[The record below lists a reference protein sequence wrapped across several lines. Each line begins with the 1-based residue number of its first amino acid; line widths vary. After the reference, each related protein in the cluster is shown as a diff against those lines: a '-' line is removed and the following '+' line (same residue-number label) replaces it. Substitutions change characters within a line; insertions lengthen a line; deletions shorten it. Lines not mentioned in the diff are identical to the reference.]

1 MATSAAYHE
10 PAAAHAAEPLPIL
23 SRLSSVLLLLRF
35 GTIMTAALGAAALP
49 MSSLF
54 VVRSV
59 HVRGAA
65 HIPAAE
71 VVALAGLHRG
81 DRLFSIPAADIVARV
96 VRHPRIARAAVR
108 VGRGGQIVIRVAERI
123 PYAAFPFEG
132 RYLIVDRAGI
142 VIDDRISPGTLPV
155 VSAAGFVP
163 QWARLG
169 DRLPA
174 GGIERALAA
183 LGRLPAGVV
192 VPGTR
197 LRVEPLGDLVLFTPD
212 GIAVRLGPLRGLDER
227 ASMMAEILAA
237 VRARGLAVE
246 YLDLRFTGNV
256 VMKPAPDPA
265 AGEAEGR

>member
-1 MATSAAYHE
+1 
-10 PAAAHAAEPLPIL
+10 
-23 SRLSSVLLLLRF
+23 
-35 GTIMTAALGAAALP
+35 
-49 MSSLF
+49 
-54 VVRSV
+54 
-59 HVRGAA
+59 
-65 HIPAAE
+65 
-71 VVALAGLHRG
+71 
-81 DRLFSIPAADIVARV
+81 
-96 VRHPRIARAAVR
+96 
-108 VGRGGQIVIRVAERI
+108 
-123 PYAAFPFEG
+123 
-132 RYLIVDRAGI
+132 
-142 VIDDRISPGTLPV
+142 
-155 VSAAGFVP
+155 
-163 QWARLG
+163 
-169 DRLPA
+169 
-174 GGIERALAA
+174 LAA